1 MSPRAHNI
9 GGGKPATRQGTTMGR
24 KNSIARLLRVKVSDP
39 DLDALLKAVTDR
51 DSEAIAAELDA
62 AVRFEGA
69 VGSVIEIV
77 DGPVFEEVAE
87 LIGALIEKGIDHAI
101 DQLEER
107 SGVDLDAAIDQAIAE
122 RIAAGRLSR
131 VGMTDGEE

>member
-1 MSPRAHNI
+1 
-9 GGGKPATRQGTTMGR
+9 MGR